1 MGVGVGG
8 RWADGWLEGGLVGVD
23 GVVGAGSWCWAE
35 ADGFWTARG
44 CVSSVPKA
52 GGEEG
57 GNRMEQ
63 DTEPE
68 SPFCPGGAVGLLPFC
83 W

>member
-1 MGVGVGG
+1 MGLGVGG

-23 GVVGAGSWCWAE
+23 GVVSRCWAE
-35 ADGFWTARG
+35 ADGFWMARG
-44 CVSSVPKA
+44 CVSSVSKR

-68 SPFCPGGAVGLLPFC
+68 SPFCPCAAVGLLPFC